1 MNADK
6 TNIRRI

>member
-6 TNIRRI
+6 TNIHRI